1 MRPRPLSLLVGALT
15 AGPTAEGG
23 RPSAGTDLEPLFAD
37 RAARSFAPP
46 PFWSSGCHP
55 EALRWI
61 SSDITPVTKSTQL
74 EIPGCSYPMAP
85 TLADH
90 GGLRPTVPRR
100 LLECMPAKKPP
111 ISLSPRSLEP
121 GPPELG
127 TPDFTEIRNVPR
139 PFPEN
144 AAERAC
150 YQYLLQQMQ
159 AAPDGP
165 HRRKDEFEEIC
176 RRRFHVTVDSFD
188 YCWRE
193 ANKVT
198 NAGWDQPGRPSRQK
212 PSR

>member
-1 MRPRPLSLLVGALT
+1 MDFVRHYA
-15 AGPTAEGG
+15 
-23 RPSAGTDLEPLFAD
+23 
-37 RAARSFAPP
+37 
-46 PFWSSGCHP
+46 
-55 EALRWI
+55 
-61 SSDITPVTKSTQL
+61 SD
-74 EIPGCSYPMAP
+74 EIGSYPMAP

-100 LLECMPAKKPP
+100 LLACMPAKKPP

-198 NAGWDQPGRPSRQK
+198 NAGWDQPGRPSREK
-212 PSR
+212 RSR

>member
-1 MRPRPLSLLVGALT
+1 M
-15 AGPTAEGG
+15 GG
-23 RPSAGTDLEPLFAD
+23 RPRGLILNLSFLCRPGSAQFC
-37 RAARSFAPP
+37 AAAVLVERLSSRSPSMDFVRHYA
-46 PFWSSGCHP
+46 
-55 EALRWI
+55 
-61 SSDITPVTKSTQL
+61 SD
-74 EIPGCSYPMAP
+74 EIGSYPMAP

-100 LLECMPAKKPP
+100 LLACMPAKKPP

-139 PFPEN
+139 SFPEN

-198 NAGWDQPGRPSRQK
+198 NAGWDQPGRPSREK
-212 PSR
+212 RSR